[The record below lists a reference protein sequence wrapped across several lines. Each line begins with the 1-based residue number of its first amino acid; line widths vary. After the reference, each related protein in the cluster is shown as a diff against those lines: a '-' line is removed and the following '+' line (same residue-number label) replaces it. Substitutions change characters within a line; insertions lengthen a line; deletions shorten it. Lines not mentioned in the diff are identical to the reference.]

1 MSARQPEAVGLT
13 TFSESDLEANELE
26 GVEEELAAVEE
37 ELAWQRKPKRRRWD
51 WRTGVLGVTAG
62 CLLGYLAT
70 RSAGSFGMTASSKEA
85 VLVEEDTLAGNIT
98 GPAVRLHYRH
108 DDKTNQGDPI
118 LQPTCP
124 VSVIYT
130 EDETAADVLVLN
142 VDSHAGLEDEE
153 FERLRKE
160 RPWQKFAAWA
170 VESAPNRPFLERHFN
185 KLREGKRN
193 ETYDFEVTYRLNSTV
208 PATYSYSYF
217 NYSNSPLPVD
227 QKRDDKIAAAFI
239 TNCQPKN
246 ARSLVLDELVSLL
259 PGKIDSFGSCHN
271 NADIDSTLHELG
283 IYDDV
288 GTHTKWNE
296 KITLISRYR
305 FTVAFENSNDLDY
318 ATEKY
323 FQALERGSVPL
334 VYGPPEAAARF
345 FPSPTA
351 AIDLADYLPSNY
363 TSQSTIDSEE
373 PKELSPEAKAGIK
386 RLADRLEYLSS
397 EEGREEYEDM
407 LAWKKDTAWLEDE
420 RNPLGKVVR
429 QANSPYPQDCRLAG
443 AYLGEAW
450 ARNSWVPP

>member
-1 MSARQPEAVGLT
+1 MCVHA
-13 TFSESDLEANELE
+13 FSRSPFAER
-26 GVEEELAAVEE
+26 AA
-37 ELAWQRKPKRRRWD
+37 QD
-51 WRTGVLGVTAG
+51 
-62 CLLGYLAT
+62 
-70 RSAGSFGMTASSKEA
+70 
-85 VLVEEDTLAGNIT
+85 
-98 GPAVRLHYRH
+98 
-108 DDKTNQGDPI
+108 
-118 LQPTCP
+118 
-124 VSVIYT
+124 
-130 EDETAADVLVLN
+130 
-142 VDSHAGLEDEE
+142 
-153 FERLRKE
+153 
-160 RPWQKFAAWA
+160 
-170 VESAPNRPFLERHFN
+170 SAPPA
-185 KLREGKRN
+185 
-193 ETYDFEVTYRLNSTV
+193 DRLNSTV

-305 FTVAFENSNDLDY
+305 FTVAFEVSLGALSTFTVSVRLLDPFLAQLLTPLDPQNSNDLGSPPPSRRNRHFPLIAALADY